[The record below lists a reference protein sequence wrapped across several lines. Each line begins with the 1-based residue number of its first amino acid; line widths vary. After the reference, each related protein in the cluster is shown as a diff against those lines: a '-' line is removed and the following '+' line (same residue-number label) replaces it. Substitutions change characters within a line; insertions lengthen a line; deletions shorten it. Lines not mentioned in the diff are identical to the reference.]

1 MQPQVVGWLHG
12 AGCGYH
18 GRLSAF
24 KRSPI
29 QLYTEPVRQVSPERG
44 SEGWYDGI
52 CLEDHI
58 RYHSAFAGGYVQP
71 PGLVRSRAE
80 ESTFEENRSCDPIS
94 PVGVDV
100 FAGEIEDAFWNEIL
114 DLVN

>member
-1 MQPQVVGWLHG
+1 M
-12 AGCGYH
+12 
-18 GRLSAF
+18 
-24 KRSPI
+24 
-29 QLYTEPVRQVSPERG
+29 
-44 SEGWYDGI
+44 
-52 CLEDHI
+52 
-58 RYHSAFAGGYVQP
+58 QP